1 LEKRFSELEGST
13 AMDDE
18 TGYTGCLPD
27 FWLMAL
33 GVQIFTL
40 CPSRKGLRKQTP
52 LERTD
57 LKFGFD
63 CAEFYTPWKFHKRR
77 LNRKVDKPFPP
88 NSVFTK

>member
-1 LEKRFSELEGST
+1 VSKYLPSAPPERVLGSR
-13 AMDDE
+13 
-18 TGYTGCLPD
+18 L
-27 FWLMAL
+27 L
-33 GVQIFTL
+33 
-40 CPSRKGLRKQTP
+40 

-63 CAEFYTPWKFHKRR
+63 CAEFYTLWKFHKRR